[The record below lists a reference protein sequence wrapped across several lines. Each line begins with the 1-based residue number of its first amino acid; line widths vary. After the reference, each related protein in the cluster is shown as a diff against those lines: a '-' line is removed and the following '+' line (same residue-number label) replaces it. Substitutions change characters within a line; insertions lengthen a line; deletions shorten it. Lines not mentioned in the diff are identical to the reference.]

1 MAINVILA
9 DDHPV
14 LLSGM
19 ALMCSSV
26 SDINIVGTAKNSS
39 EIIEILTH
47 QPCDIL
53 LSDYSMPGGAVG
65 DGLGMLSFIRRSFP
79 HVKIIVFTMID
90 NASIEYEILRLGVTM
105 VLNKG
110 EDMHRLVE
118 AIQLVHRGHAPPS
131 PLGENAAVPDDD
143 VSDTP
148 TLSRREVEV
157 IRLYVDGASV
167 TQIAHQLH
175 RTKQTV
181 STQKSSAMKKLGLRC
196 DLDLFRFAYQKGMLQ
211 GSRILYEDT
220 FSTSQYGFSL

>member
-19 ALMCSSV
+19 ALVCSNV
-26 SDINIVGTAKNSS
+26 HDINVVGKAKNSS
-39 EIIEILTH
+39 EIVDLLTH
-47 QPCDIL
+47 HPCDIL
-53 LSDYSMPGGAVG
+53 LTDYSMPGGSYG
-65 DGLGMLSFIRRSFP
+65 DGLGMLSFIKRSFP

-90 NASIEYEILRLGVTM
+90 NDSIVYEILRTGVKM
-105 VLNKG
+105 VLKKS

-118 AIQLVHRGHAPPS
+118 VIHLVHRGNTSLAERPS
-131 PLGENAAVPDDD
+131 VDDD
-143 VSDTP
+143 DDLSDMP
-148 TLSRREVEV
+148 MLSRREVEV

-167 TQIAHQLH
+167 TQIAQQLH

-181 STQKSSAMKKLGLRC
+181 STQKSSAMKKLGLNC

-211 GSRILYEDT
+211 GSGMLLEHCLGN
-220 FSTSQYGFSL
+220 SGPPLAV